1 MRPIRA
7 QGFTLIELLLAIGIF
22 SIVVVSFITI
32 FLVIT
37 RVQVRQ
43 ASLAEVNG
51 QSQYLLQELQYYIGR

>member
-1 MRPIRA
+1 MRHPRCA
-7 QGFTLIELLLAIGIF
+7 FTLIELLLAIGIF